1 MSVSARVLVLAG
13 EASGEMHAAALV
25 KEISAIEPGI
35 SFVGIGGSEMEGA
48 GVELLGRCDE
58 IGVVGGVEGLGSLP
72 AVLKTYKRVKRLLA
86 AKDVDLFIPVDYPGM
101 NLRLSCFA
109 KKHNLPVCY
118 YISPQVWAWRRGRVK
133 TISRCVDRM
142 LTILPF
148 EEDLYREAGVDAHYV
163 GHPILSRVK
172 PRLSREAFRE
182 KHGIS
187 QDATL
192 FLLMPGSRSKEVSYN
207 LPVMLM
213 AAGIIQKRVPDA
225 LFALAL
231 APTLKLTHVGPYLSR
246 PYVPPVRVIQEDTY
260 SLIGSSDAAI
270 VASGT
275 ATLEVALLGVP
286 MVVVYRVHPS
296 TYRIGK
302 RLVKVRW
309 LSLVNNVLR
318 REAVVEYLQDA
329 ATPSAVAEGLL
340 REIKDSEKA
349 KERAEELKQVLSPP
363 AKARSAAELV
373 IEMLKERAS

>member
-72 AVLKTYKRVKRLLA
+72 AVLKTYNRVKRLLA
-86 AKDVDLFIPVDYPGM
+86 AKEVDLFIPVDYPGM

-207 LPVMLM
+207 LPVMLR
-213 AAGIIQKRVPDA
+213 AAGIIKRRVPYA

-231 APTLKLTHVGPYLSR
+231 APTLKLTQVGPYLSR
-246 PYVPPVRVIQEDTY
+246 PYAPPVRVIQEDTY

-309 LSLVNNVLR
+309 LSLVNNVLQ

-329 ATPSAVAEGLL
+329 ATPSAVADGLL

-349 KERAEELKQVLSPP
+349 KRRAEELKQVLSPP
-363 AKARSAAELV
+363 AKTRSAAELV
-373 IEMLKERAS
+373 IEMLKERGS